1 MCILRY
7 ELCDYYVVFVFLSEN
22 RKKVLDKYRYLVVY
36 SSIINRSFM
45 TLQEIIVEALH
56 DPQNWKDGEVDWNWI
71 DSDLWLHPIAQEH
84 TDEEL
89 FDALN
94 NFPEELVPVW
104 GEFTPRVTH
113 PLP

>member
-1 MCILRY
+1 
-7 ELCDYYVVFVFLSEN
+7 
-22 RKKVLDKYRYLVVY
+22 
-36 SSIINRSFM
+36 M

-94 NFPEELVPVW
+94 NFPDEEVPSLDNGGLFVHP
-104 GEFTPRVTH
+104 FTDMDGTTEARVSLSNPRVTH

>member
-1 MCILRY
+1 
-7 ELCDYYVVFVFLSEN
+7 
-22 RKKVLDKYRYLVVY
+22 
-36 SSIINRSFM
+36 M
-45 TLQEIIVEALH
+45 TPHEIVVEALQ
-56 DPQNWKDGEVDWNWI
+56 DPQNWDNGRVKWNWV
-71 DSDLWLHPIAQEH
+71 DSDLWLHPDSANYEDQ
-84 TDEEL
+84 EL

>member
-1 MCILRY
+1 
-7 ELCDYYVVFVFLSEN
+7 
-22 RKKVLDKYRYLVVY
+22 
-36 SSIINRSFM
+36 M
-45 TLQEIIVEALH
+45 TLQEIIIEALH

-94 NFPEELVPVW
+94 NFPD
-104 GEFTPRVTH
+104 
-113 PLP
+113 